1 MMMQAYIYARWSS
14 LEQTKGSTLPR
25 QIDNC
30 TRLIEQRG
38 WSIADTIIDRGRS
51 AYTGANIQTGEL
63 GRFAERVRSGQII
76 NPILVVEELDRL
88 SRQPADIMLTWLSP
102 LVRQGL
108 TIIVTQT
115 GQTIDAA
122 MLDHDMGGLMMLL
135 ITAFGSHKE
144 SAKKSERVGKA
155 WDAKREAARAG
166 QKVQRNHR
174 HPMWIEVLKDGEMR
188 AIPERQAI
196 VERIFRERLS
206 GAGKMMIAKG
216 LNADRVPTW
225 AATKKAASIWTA
237 TYIGRIITNR
247 AVMGE
252 WQPHSFPRGG
262 VRTPVGEPITDYY
275 PQIITPDVFA
285 RANDKRAE
293 NQRKH
298 QGRGRSISNLLGVRA
313 RCGECGGQM
322 SALGSAR
329 YRTNKDGSK
338 TRHYFLYCAN
348 AKIAETCTNQV
359 GWTYDRVEGPLL
371 DHVLTLAMDDQHF
384 AAKDEAASID
394 AEVLAIK
401 GTLANVE
408 TRMSRLLVLVEDGDE
423 NAVARYSQLRAER
436 DDARAALE
444 DAENRLAEAR
454 GKTSPDEH
462 LRRVAEVR
470 AMMTSD
476 DEDERFQA
484 RMRVKEALH
493 DLIES
498 IRFYPAQKS
507 ALVVLVDKA
516 RAFTI
521 EHDGTNRN
529 DLDFLKLSPH
539 LFEGGTEPPATV
551 VENGVTTIV
560 GELDSDQK
568 AAAMAYRRR
577 HAVNQT

>member
-1 MMMQAYIYARWSS
+1 MQAYIYARWSS

-63 GRFAERVRSGQII
+63 GKFAERVRTGQII

-155 WDAKREAARAG
+155 WDAKREGARRG
-166 QKVQRNHR
+166 EKVQRNHR
-174 HPMWIEVLKDGEMR
+174 HPMWIEVLKGGEMH
-188 AIPERQAI
+188 AIPERKLVI
-196 VERIFRERLS
+196 ERIFRERLA

-237 TYIGRIITNR
+237 TYVGRILTNR

-262 VRTPVGEPITDYY
+262 VRTPVGEPIADYY

-322 SALGSAR
+322 SALGSSR
-329 YRTNKDGSK
+329 YRINKDGTKS
-338 TRHYFLYCAN
+338 RHYFLYCAN

-371 DHVLTLAMDDQHF
+371 DAILTLAMDDQHF

-394 AEVLAIK
+394 AEVLTLK
-401 GTLANVE
+401 GALANVE
-408 TRMSRLLVLVEDGDE
+408 TRMTRLLVLVEDGDE
-423 NAVARYSQLRAER
+423 NAVARYSQLRGER
-436 DDARAALE
+436 DDARRALE

-462 LRRVAEVR
+462 IRRVAEVR

-493 DLIES
+493 GLVASINFHPKTKIVSVVLAGNTRILAITHEGRVEGDWDLIDG
-498 IRFYPAQKS
+498 FPQ
-507 ALVVLVDKA
+507 
-516 RAFTI
+516 AFAD
-521 EHDGTNRN
+521 DGH
-529 DLDFLKLSPH
+529 LSH
-539 LFEGGTEPPATV
+539 V
-551 VENGVTTIV
+551 SVIENGAVV
-560 GELDSDQK
+560 QREADLEQK
-568 AAAMAYRRR
+568 AAGAAYKRRR
-577 HAVNQT
+577 AKA